1 MTRFFIAL
9 EKRHDRRERISRPK
23 KSINFNLDNNMV
35 REFRITEVVQRD
47 DAVIR
52 SAERNTPKTAG
63 RLVKLNDGRKDED
76 NQLSDDDVSVANTE
90 ATNAQNEGAPA

>member
-1 MTRFFIAL
+1 MAPEDFTVEQSKFFDIYIIQLTRFFIAL

-35 REFRITEVVQRD
+35 REFRITDIVQRD
-47 DAVIR
+47 DTVIK

-63 RLVKLNDGRKDED
+63 RLVKLNDGKKDED
-76 NQLSDDDVSVANTE
+76 NQ
-90 ATNAQNEGAPA
+90 

>member
-35 REFRITEVVQRD
+35 REFRITDIVQRD
-47 DAVIR
+47 DTVIK

-63 RLVKLNDGRKDED
+63 RLVKLNDGKKDED
-76 NQLSDDDVSVANTE
+76 NQ
-90 ATNAQNEGAPA
+90 